1 MESESISK
9 LSVIVLTRN
18 EEKNIASILEDVT
31 DKVKEPFEILVVDD
45 SVDHTAQIVREVAA
59 ARPNIRLVSQ
69 EGKGYTSAI
78 TTAVK
83 HFDGDAMV
91 VIVADLSDDTRDI
104 EKMREKMEEGYDV
117 VCASRY
123 MKGGAKIGGSFLQSV
138 FSYLVGKSLKIL
150 VGIPT
155 CDISNSFKMYR
166 KKIFKPI
173 EIRDSSFATSMQITL
188 KAFFNGE
195 RIAEIPTVWRN
206 RVEGSSKFHIKSQT
220 KHYIYWYFWA
230 LFKRIIVRNQH
241 WRNSQ

>member
-104 EKMREKMEEGYDV
+104 EKMREKME
-117 VCASRY
+117 
-123 MKGGAKIGGSFLQSV
+123 
-138 FSYLVGKSLKIL
+138 
-150 VGIPT
+150 
-155 CDISNSFKMYR
+155 
-166 KKIFKPI
+166 
-173 EIRDSSFATSMQITL
+173 
-188 KAFFNGE
+188 
-195 RIAEIPTVWRN
+195 
-206 RVEGSSKFHIKSQT
+206 
-220 KHYIYWYFWA
+220 
-230 LFKRIIVRNQH
+230 
-241 WRNSQ
+241 